1 MSMDGVETLDVDDE
15 GSEVV
20 EEEDGGDMEG
30 WRR

>member
-1 MSMDGVETLDVDDE
+1 MVGVERLEVDDE

-20 EEEDGGDMEG
+20 EDEDGGDMEG